1 MKLTKKLKTKLDSAI
16 KVDKVSYVV
25 SDKISGVVPEKHRN
39 KANEEL
45 SEKLIKELSKEKN
58 KALDDLENKLND
70 ELKQKGI
77 ELDYDDDK
85 NITSL
90 KYKGYDVELTEN
102 GIKSAILEQANTELE
117 KIKSKHSKYIN
128 SAENII
134 NMLKSIQN
142 NTVFKDTVGLI
153 NKSDL
158 LHNNIAANPAFS
170 ALGTGFIN
178 DLLNGESVITNPFP
192 IKDTNA
198 IDTIDVIG
206 AVKQNKSST
215 AMNAGNNCMRIVF
228 YDIKNPHAV
237 EISQFGGKQAIEYLQ
252 RMPNGE
258 KVEPR
263 TVLKMPMPSN
273 LQQGFNSSWGEYSNV
288 FNSML
293 AHGFDGGGDPIS
305 IIKNIA
311 ESGSG
316 MGIGDLM
323 QVTALPAMLSGTAN
337 MSVSSGV
344 GTATEEAIQ
353 YLRAVGGMVIN
364 PMTSLTY
371 TSHST
376 RTHNYEWTLIPKSK
390 SDWETIKKAYY
401 AFLSASYAS
410 NSEEL
415 SSSTSSHKPNK
426 STNDIM
432 NNYGFIYRKTMF
444 ANIYFEDR
452 KTGQD
457 ILGSMIVP
465 DCNVVDVSIKYSP
478 NTRIMTITEDDFP
491 LGITISVSFREKY
504 ALNRHDYKYLKNGYE
519 EITGNKIG
527 DRWKEYEEFT
537 GKSKSSLDEAISSGA
552 ISKKVDEI
560 PQTTPSGGG
569 STSNSNTGGGLPTG
583 DSKYAE
589 ANKKAAETALRNAHP
604 KSKGRCLQYV
614 RTALGLSGGVPHA
627 YQYGFPDI
635 HPKMTNIG
643 YQVVQSGS
651 GAIEGKITPQIGDVV
666 VIDKVG
672 SHTSGHIAIYTSEGW
687 VSDFKQKNANVY
699 STIDGWKLMRR

>member
-16 KVDKVSYVV
+16 KVDKVSDVV
-25 SDKISGVVPEKHRN
+25 SDKVSGIVPEKHRN

-58 KALDDLENKLND
+58 KALDDLETKLND

-77 ELDYDDDK
+77 ELDYDDDN
-85 NITSL
+85 NITTL

-102 GIKSAILEQANTELE
+102 GIKSAILGIANGEIDKL
-117 KIKSKHSKYIN
+117 KSKHSKYIS
-128 SAENII
+128 SAENLI

-158 LHNNIAANPAFS
+158 LHNNIVANPAFS
-170 ALGTGFIN
+170 ALGTGFIIN
-178 DLLNGESVITNPFP
+178 NFLNGETSIFNPIP

-263 TVLKMPMPSN
+263 TILKMPMPSN

-288 FNSML
+288 FNSMI
-293 AHGFDGGGDPIS
+293 AHGFDGGGDPLS
-305 IIKNIA
+305 LIKNIA

-316 MGIGDLM
+316 MDLGDLM
-323 QVTALPAMLSGTAN
+323 QVTALPAMISGTAN
-337 MSVSSGV
+337 MSLSSGV
-344 GTATEEAIQ
+344 STATDEAIQ

-390 SDWETIKKAYY
+390 SDWEIIKKAYY

-415 SSSTSSHKPNK
+415 SSSTSAHKPNK
-426 STNDIM
+426 SVNDIM
-432 NNYGFIYRKTMF
+432 KNYGFIYRKTMF

-452 KTGQD
+452 ETGKD
-457 ILGSMIVP
+457 ILGTMIVP

-527 DRWKEYEEFT
+527 DRWQEYEEFV
-537 GKSKSSLDEAISSGA
+537 GKSKNSLEEAISTGA
-552 ISKKVDEI
+552 ISKKVEET
-560 PQTTPSGGG
+560 PQTIPSDGSTTSQPPDNSGGG
-569 STSNSNTGGGLPTG
+569 S
-583 DSKYAE
+583 SKYAE
-589 ANKKAAETALRNAHP
+589 ENRIAAEKALNQAHA
-604 KSKGRCLQYV
+604 KTQGRCLQYV

-635 HPKMTNIG
+635 HPNMTKIG

-651 GAIEGKITPQIGDVV
+651 GAIEGKFTPQIGDVV
-666 VIDKVG
+666 VIDRVG
-672 SHTSGHIAIYTSEGW
+672 NHTSGHIAIYTSGGW
-687 VSDFKQKNANVY
+687 VSDFKQSSANVY
-699 STIDGWKLMRR
+699 SKIDGWKLMRR

>member
-16 KVDKVSYVV
+16 KVDKVSDVV
-25 SDKISGVVPEKHRN
+25 SDKVSGIVPEKHRN

-58 KALDDLENKLND
+58 KALDDLETKLND

-77 ELDYDDDK
+77 ELDYDDDN
-85 NITSL
+85 NITTL

-102 GIKSAILEQANTELE
+102 GIKSAILGLANGEIDKL
-117 KIKSKHSKYIN
+117 KSKHSKYIS
-128 SAENII
+128 SAENLI

-158 LHNNIAANPAFS
+158 LHNNIVANPAFS
-170 ALGTGFIN
+170 ALGTGFIIN
-178 DLLNGESVITNPFP
+178 NFLNGETSIFNPIP

-237 EISQFGGKQAIEYLQ
+237 EISQFGGKQSIEYLQ

-263 TVLKMPMPSN
+263 TILKMPMPSN

-288 FNSML
+288 FNSMI
-293 AHGFDGGGDPIS
+293 AHGFEGGGDPLS
-305 IIKNIA
+305 LIKNIA

-316 MGIGDLM
+316 MDLGDLM

-337 MSVSSGV
+337 MSLSSGV
-344 GTATEEAIQ
+344 STATDEAIQ

-390 SDWETIKKAYY
+390 SDWEIIKKAYY

-415 SSSTSSHKPNK
+415 SSSTSAHKPNK
-426 STNDIM
+426 SVNDIM
-432 NNYGFIYRKTMF
+432 KNYGFIYRKTMF

-452 KTGQD
+452 ETGKD
-457 ILGSMIVP
+457 ILGTMIVP

-527 DRWKEYEEFT
+527 DRWQEYEEFV
-537 GKSKSSLDEAISSGA
+537 GKSKNTLEQAISTGA
-552 ISKKVDEI
+552 ISKKVEET
-560 PQTTPSGGG
+560 PQTIPSDGSTTSPPPDNSGG
-569 STSNSNTGGGLPTG
+569 S
-583 DSKYAE
+583 SKYAE
-589 ANKKAAETALRNAHP
+589 ENRVAAEKALNQAHA
-604 KSKGRCLQYV
+604 KTQGRCLQYV

-635 HPKMTNIG
+635 HPNMTNIG

-651 GAIEGKITPQIGDVV
+651 GAIEGKFTPQIGDVV
-666 VIDKVG
+666 VIDRVG
-672 SHTSGHIAIYTSEGW
+672 NHTSGHIAIYTSGGW
-687 VSDFKQKNANVY
+687 VSDFKQSSANVY
-699 STIDGWKLMRR
+699 SKIDGWKLMRR

>member
-16 KVDKVSYVV
+16 KVDKVSDVV
-25 SDKISGVVPEKHRN
+25 SDKVSGIVPEKHRN

-58 KALDDLENKLND
+58 KALDDLETKLND

-77 ELDYDDDK
+77 ELDYDDDN
-85 NITSL
+85 NITTL

-102 GIKSAILEQANTELE
+102 GIKSAILGLANGEIDKL
-117 KIKSKHSKYIN
+117 KSKHSKYIS
-128 SAENII
+128 SAENLI

-158 LHNNIAANPAFS
+158 LHNNIVANPAFS
-170 ALGTGFIN
+170 ALGTGFIIN
-178 DLLNGESVITNPFP
+178 DFLNGETSIFNPIP

-263 TVLKMPMPSN
+263 TILKMPMPSN

-288 FNSML
+288 FNSMI
-293 AHGFDGGGDPIS
+293 AHGFEGGGDPLS
-305 IIKNIA
+305 LIKNIA

-316 MGIGDLM
+316 MDLGDLM

-337 MSVSSGV
+337 MSLSSGV
-344 GTATEEAIQ
+344 STATDEAIQ

-390 SDWETIKKAYY
+390 SDWEIIKKAYY

-415 SSSTSSHKPNK
+415 SSSTSAHKPNK
-426 STNDIM
+426 SVNDIM
-432 NNYGFIYRKTMF
+432 KNYGFIYRKTMF
-444 ANIYFEDR
+444 ANIYFEDIE
-452 KTGQD
+452 TGED
-457 ILGSMIVP
+457 ILGTMIVP

-519 EITGNKIG
+519 EITGTKIG
-527 DRWKEYEEFT
+527 DRWQEYEEFV
-537 GKSKSSLDEAISSGA
+537 GKSKNTLEQAISTGA
-552 ISKKVDEI
+552 ISKKVEET
-560 PQTTPSGGG
+560 PQTIPSDGSTTSPPPDNSGG
-569 STSNSNTGGGLPTG
+569 S
-583 DSKYAE
+583 SKYAE
-589 ANKKAAETALRNAHP
+589 ENRIAAEKAYNQAHA
-604 KSKGRCLQYV
+604 KTQGRCLQYV

-635 HPKMTNIG
+635 HPNMTKIG

-651 GAIEGKITPQIGDVV
+651 GAIEGKFTPQIGDVV
-666 VIDKVG
+666 VIDRVG
-672 SHTSGHIAIYTSEGW
+672 NHTSGHIAIYTSGGW
-687 VSDFKQKNANVY
+687 VSDFKQSSANVY
-699 STIDGWKLMRR
+699 SKIDGWKLMRR

>member
-16 KVDKVSYVV
+16 KVDKVSDVV
-25 SDKISGVVPEKHRN
+25 SDKVSGIVPEKHRN

-58 KALDDLENKLND
+58 KALDDLETKLND

-77 ELDYDDDK
+77 ELDYDDDN
-85 NITSL
+85 NITTL

-102 GIKSAILEQANTELE
+102 GIKSAILGLANGEIDKL
-117 KIKSKHSKYIN
+117 KSKHSKYIS
-128 SAENII
+128 SAENLI

-158 LHNNIAANPAFS
+158 LHNNIVANPAFS
-170 ALGTGFIN
+170 ALGTGFIIN
-178 DLLNGESVITNPFP
+178 DFLNGETSIFNPIP

-263 TVLKMPMPSN
+263 TILKMPMPSN

-288 FNSML
+288 FNSMI
-293 AHGFDGGGDPIS
+293 AHGFEGGGDPLS
-305 IIKNIA
+305 LIKNIA

-316 MGIGDLM
+316 MDLGDLM

-337 MSVSSGV
+337 MSLSSGV
-344 GTATEEAIQ
+344 STATDEAIQ

-390 SDWETIKKAYY
+390 SDWEIIKKAYY

-415 SSSTSSHKPNK
+415 SSSTSAHKPNK
-426 STNDIM
+426 SVNDIM
-432 NNYGFIYRKTMF
+432 KNYGFIYRKTMF

-452 KTGQD
+452 ETGED
-457 ILGSMIVP
+457 ILGTMIVP

-519 EITGNKIG
+519 EITGTKIG
-527 DRWKEYEEFT
+527 DRWQEYEEFV
-537 GKSKSSLDEAISSGA
+537 GKSKNTLEQAISTGA
-552 ISKKVDEI
+552 ISKKVEET
-560 PQTTPSGGG
+560 PQTIPSDGSTTSPPPDNSGG
-569 STSNSNTGGGLPTG
+569 S
-583 DSKYAE
+583 SKYAE
-589 ANKKAAETALRNAHP
+589 ENRIAAEKAYNQAHA
-604 KSKGRCLQYV
+604 KTQGRCLQYV

-635 HPKMTNIG
+635 HPNMTKIG

-651 GAIEGKITPQIGDVV
+651 GAIEGKFTPQIGDVV
-666 VIDKVG
+666 VIDRVG
-672 SHTSGHIAIYTSEGW
+672 NHTSGHIAIYTSGGW
-687 VSDFKQKNANVY
+687 VSDFKQSSANVY
-699 STIDGWKLMRR
+699 SKIDGWKLMRR

>member
-1 MKLTKKLKTKLDSAI
+1 MKLTKKIKTKLDSAI
-16 KVDKVSYVV
+16 KVDKVSDVV
-25 SDKISGVVPEKHRN
+25 SDKVSGIVPEKHRN

-77 ELDYDDDK
+77 ELDYDDDN
-85 NITSL
+85 NITTL

-102 GIKSAILEQANTELE
+102 GIKSAILGLANGEIDKL
-117 KIKSKHSKYIN
+117 KSKHSKYIN
-128 SAENII
+128 SAENLI

-158 LHNNIAANPAFS
+158 LHNNIVANPAFS
-170 ALGTGFIN
+170 ALGTGFIIN
-178 DLLNGESVITNPFP
+178 DFLNGETSIFNPIP

-263 TVLKMPMPSN
+263 TILKMPMPSN

-288 FNSML
+288 FNSMI
-293 AHGFDGGGDPIS
+293 AHGFEGGGDPLS
-305 IIKNIA
+305 LIKNIA

-316 MGIGDLM
+316 MDLGDLM

-337 MSVSSGV
+337 MSLSSGV
-344 GTATEEAIQ
+344 STATDEAIQ

-390 SDWETIKKAYY
+390 SDWEIIKKAYY

-415 SSSTSSHKPNK
+415 SSSTSAHKPNK
-426 STNDIM
+426 SVNDIM
-432 NNYGFIYRKTMF
+432 KNYGFIYRKTMF

-452 KTGQD
+452 ETGED
-457 ILGSMIVP
+457 IFGSMIVP

-527 DRWKEYEEFT
+527 DRWQEYEEFV
-537 GKSKSSLDEAISSGA
+537 GKSKNSLEQAISTGA
-552 ISKKVDEI
+552 ISKKVEET
-560 PQTTPSGGG
+560 PQTIPSDGSTTSPPPDNSGG
-569 STSNSNTGGGLPTG
+569 S
-583 DSKYAE
+583 SKYAE
-589 ANKKAAETALRNAHP
+589 ENKRVAEKAYNQAHA
-604 KSKGRCLQYV
+604 KTQGRCLQYV

-635 HPKMTNIG
+635 HPNMTKIG

-651 GAIEGKITPQIGDVV
+651 GAIEGKFTPQIGDVV
-666 VIDKVG
+666 VIDRVG
-672 SHTSGHIAIYTSEGW
+672 NHTSGHIAIYTSGGW
-687 VSDFKQKNANVY
+687 VSDFKQSSANVY
-699 STIDGWKLMRR
+699 SKIDGWKLMRR

>member
-16 KVDKVSYVV
+16 KVDKVSDVV
-25 SDKISGVVPEKHRN
+25 SDKVSGIVPEKHRN

-77 ELDYDDDK
+77 ELDYDDDN
-85 NITSL
+85 NITTL

-102 GIKSAILEQANTELE
+102 GIKSAILGLANGEIDKL
-117 KIKSKHSKYIN
+117 KSKHSKYIN
-128 SAENII
+128 SAENLI

-158 LHNNIAANPAFS
+158 LHNNIVANPAFS
-170 ALGTGFIN
+170 ALGTGFIIN
-178 DLLNGESVITNPFP
+178 DFLNGETSIFNPIP

-263 TVLKMPMPSN
+263 TILKMPMPSN

-288 FNSML
+288 FNSMI
-293 AHGFDGGGDPIS
+293 AHGFEGGGDPLS
-305 IIKNIA
+305 LIKNIA

-316 MGIGDLM
+316 MDLGDLM

-337 MSVSSGV
+337 MSLSSGV
-344 GTATEEAIQ
+344 STATDEAIQ

-390 SDWETIKKAYY
+390 SDWEIIKKAYY

-415 SSSTSSHKPNK
+415 SSSTSAHKPNK
-426 STNDIM
+426 SVNDIM
-432 NNYGFIYRKTMF
+432 KNYGFIYRKTMF

-452 KTGQD
+452 ETGED
-457 ILGSMIVP
+457 IFGSMIVP

-527 DRWKEYEEFT
+527 DRWQEYEEFV
-537 GKSKSSLDEAISSGA
+537 GKSKNSLEQAISTGA
-552 ISKKVDEI
+552 ISKKVEET
-560 PQTTPSGGG
+560 PQTIPSDGSTTSPPPDNSGG
-569 STSNSNTGGGLPTG
+569 S
-583 DSKYAE
+583 SKYAE
-589 ANKKAAETALRNAHP
+589 ENKRVAEKAYNQAHA
-604 KSKGRCLQYV
+604 KTQGRCLQYV

-635 HPKMTNIG
+635 HPNMTKIG

-651 GAIEGKITPQIGDVV
+651 GAIEGKFTPQIGDVV
-666 VIDKVG
+666 VIDRVG
-672 SHTSGHIAIYTSEGW
+672 NHTSGHIAIYTSGGW
-687 VSDFKQKNANVY
+687 VSDFKQSSANVY
-699 STIDGWKLMRR
+699 SKIDGWKLMRR

>member
-16 KVDKVSYVV
+16 KVDKVSDVV
-25 SDKISGVVPEKHRN
+25 SDKVSGIVPEKHRN

-77 ELDYDDDK
+77 ELDYDDDN
-85 NITSL
+85 NITTL

-102 GIKSAILEQANTELE
+102 GIKSAILGLANGEIDKL
-117 KIKSKHSKYIN
+117 KSKHSKYIN
-128 SAENII
+128 SAENLI

-158 LHNNIAANPAFS
+158 LHNNIVANPAFS
-170 ALGTGFIN
+170 ALGTGFIIN
-178 DLLNGESVITNPFP
+178 DFLNGETSIFNPIP

-263 TVLKMPMPSN
+263 TILKMPMPSN

-288 FNSML
+288 FNSMI
-293 AHGFDGGGDPIS
+293 AHGFEGGGDPLS
-305 IIKNIA
+305 LIKNIA

-316 MGIGDLM
+316 MDLGDLM

-337 MSVSSGV
+337 MSLSSGV
-344 GTATEEAIQ
+344 STATDEAIQ

-390 SDWETIKKAYY
+390 SDWEIIKKAYY

-415 SSSTSSHKPNK
+415 SSATSAHKPNK
-426 STNDIM
+426 SVNDIM
-432 NNYGFIYRKTMF
+432 KNYGFIYRKTMF

-452 KTGQD
+452 ETGED
-457 ILGSMIVP
+457 IFGSMIVP

-527 DRWKEYEEFT
+527 DRWQEYEEFV
-537 GKSKSSLDEAISSGA
+537 GKSKNSLEQAISTGA
-552 ISKKVDEI
+552 ISKKVEET
-560 PQTTPSGGG
+560 PQTIPSDGSTTSPPPDNSGG
-569 STSNSNTGGGLPTG
+569 S
-583 DSKYAE
+583 SKYAE
-589 ANKKAAETALRNAHP
+589 ENKRVAEKAYNQAHA
-604 KSKGRCLQYV
+604 KTQGRCLQYV

-635 HPKMTNIG
+635 HPNMTKIG

-651 GAIEGKITPQIGDVV
+651 GAIEGKFTPQIGDVV
-666 VIDKVG
+666 VIDRVG
-672 SHTSGHIAIYTSEGW
+672 NHTSGHIAIYTSGGW
-687 VSDFKQKNANVY
+687 VSDFKQSSANVY
-699 STIDGWKLMRR
+699 SKIDGWKLMRR

>member
-1 MKLTKKLKTKLDSAI
+1 MKLTKKLKSKLDGAI
-16 KVDKVSYVV
+16 KVDKVSSVV
-25 SDKISGVVPEKHRN
+25 SDKVSGIVPEKHRN
-39 KANEEL
+39 KANVEL

-58 KALDDLENKLND
+58 KALENLENKLNE
-70 ELKQKGI
+70 ELKEKGI
-77 ELDYDDDK
+77 ELEYDDDN
-85 NITSL
+85 NITTL

-102 GIKSAILEQANTELE
+102 GIKSAILAQANTELE
-117 KIKSKHSKYIN
+117 KLKNKHSKYIN
-128 SAENII
+128 SAENLI

-153 NKSDL
+153 NKSDI
-158 LHNNIAANPAFS
+158 LHNNIVANPAFS

-206 AVKQNKSST
+206 AVKQHNSST
-215 AMNAGNNCMRIVF
+215 AINAGNNCMRIVF

-316 MGIGDLM
+316 MGMGDLL

-337 MSVSSGV
+337 MSISSGV
-344 GTATEEAIQ
+344 STATEEAIQ

-376 RTHNYEWTLIPKSK
+376 RTHSYEWTLIPKSK

-415 SSSTSSHKPNK
+415 SSSTNSHKPNK
-426 STNDIM
+426 SANDIM
-432 NNYGFIYRKTMF
+432 SDYGFIYRKTMF

-491 LGITISVSFREKY
+491 YGITISVSFREKY

-519 EITGNKIG
+519 EITGTKIG
-527 DRWKEYEEFT
+527 DRWQEYEEFT
-537 GKSKSSLDEAISSGA
+537 GKSKASLEDAIASGA
-552 ISKKVDEI
+552 ISKKVEET
-560 PQTTPSGGG
+560 PQTTPSTGNNGDSG
-569 STSNSNTGGGLPTG
+569 STGGTTLPTG
-583 DSKYAE
+583 GKYAE
-589 ANKKAAETALRNAHP
+589 ENRKAAERALRNAHA

-635 HPKMTNIG
+635 HPNMTKIG
-643 YQVVQSGS
+643 YQVTQSGS
-651 GAIEGKITPQIGDVV
+651 GAIEGKFTPQIGDVV
-666 VIDKVG
+666 VIDRVG
-672 SHTSGHIAIYTSEGW
+672 SHTSGHIQIYTSGGW
-687 VSDFKQKNANVY
+687 VSDFRQSSANIY
-699 STIDGWKLMRR
+699 SNIGGWKLMRR